1 MFSSFQQFWQ
11 ERDPRE
17 QVLLAVMGVLVA
29 LVIFWQFILN
39 PVFSAQSDARA
50 DLLRAERDYTTV
62 ARTLPTLS
70 SGGRAAVTR
79 PFSQAVFIETARAR
93 GINPS
98 RVQPDGRESL
108 TVWIETQDTQALY
121 GLLNDVIVKN
131 GAVLSR
137 ASIATSVNQNL
148 TAQLTFAL

>member
-1 MFSSFQQFWQ
+1 MFSNLKNYWQ

-17 QVLLAVMGVLVA
+17 QVLLAVMGGLIA

-70 SGGRAAVTR
+70 PDGRAAVTR

-98 RVQPDGRESL
+98 RVQPDGNQSL

-131 GAVLSR
+131 GAVLNRVTIS
-137 ASIATSVNQNL
+137 TSVNQNL
-148 TAQLTFAL
+148 SAQITFTL